1 MIELKNEHLTVLI
14 SETGAELQSIKDST
28 GKEYLWQADPK
39 YWPRHSPILFP
50 IVCSVNND
58 TYRVDGKEY
67 HLPRHGF
74 ARDREFVLR
83 DQLEDQASFE
93 LLWDEETLKVYPFQF
108 ALIITYTLDEN
119 AISVE
124 WQVDNLD
131 EQEIHFQ
138 IGGHPAFNIPGMK
151 EGDVHQGKIRLD
163 AEAPI
168 YRYTSYIDGTHDMTE
183 DLVETTKDGVI
194 EFSEETW
201 GKDSIQI
208 HRCQTTKAEIL
219 DPEGRPAVAVYY
231 ETPVCAFWSP
241 YKKNAPF
248 VCVEPWYGVGDYRGF
263 DGEFREKPLM
273 NHLLPGASF
282 IGGYQIE
289 IGS

>member
-1 MIELKNEHLTVLI
+1 MYELKNDKLTVLI
-14 SETGAELQSIKDST
+14 SEIGAELQSIKDTT

-58 TYRVDGKEY
+58 TYRVDGEEY

-74 ARDREFVLR
+74 ARDRDFRVLY
-83 DQLEDQASFE
+83 QHEDEVAFQ
-93 LLWDEETLKVYPFQF
+93 LLWDDETLKVYPYLF
-108 ALIITYTLDEN
+108 ALTITYTLDGN
-119 AISVE
+119 SISIE

-131 EQEIHFQ
+131 EDEIHFQ
-138 IGGHPAFNIPGMK
+138 IGGHPAFNIPDMQD
-151 EGDVHQGKIRLD
+151 GDVQHGRILLD
-163 AEAPI
+163 SPAPV

-183 DLVETTKDGVI
+183 DLVETDENGI
-194 EFSEETW
+194 INFSDETW
-201 GKDSIQI
+201 SKDSIQI
-208 HRCQTTKAEIL
+208 HRCQTSQAEIL
-219 DPEGRPAVAVYY
+219 DKESKPVVTVYY

-248 VCVEPWYGVGDYRGF
+248 VCIEPWYGVGDYRGF
-263 DGEFREKPLM
+263 DGEFRDKPLM

-282 IGGYQIE
+282 IGGYQIA
-289 IGS
+289 IGE

>member
-231 ETPVCAFWSP
+231 EYLLVFEQRSEGF
-241 YKKNAPF
+241 F
-248 VCVEPWYGVGDYRGF
+248 VLKICY
-263 DGEFREKPLM
+263 
-273 NHLLPGASF
+273 
-282 IGGYQIE
+282 
-289 IGS
+289 